1 MPKKKEQLS
10 GAIQLLSAT
19 WRHSEK
25 TCKHSWRT
33 LNDAMHTA
41 LHLAL
46 TSGME
51 FYEDDFAYMSK
62 EFRLGYWCG
71 DLEMFYKAAVEVRNA
86 SAWKAFEHHRGRVPY
101 IFPQALYGTKI
112 VPVRL
117 VVGAKFRWRDH
128 DVTVT
133 SFKDAGPYLNACS
146 HIRTEREDCPT
157 CHGCKTYPTQKVQHV
172 FQIDHQDLKDER
184 NRLKRL
190 AAAAAQLQ
198 EKAAA

>member
-1 MPKKKEQLS
+1 MPKKKEQLG

-86 SAWKAFEHHRGRVPY
+86 STEIWRCS
-101 IFPQALYGTKI
+101 TK
-112 VPVRL
+112 PPSRCAMPRL
-117 VVGAKFRWRDH
+117 G
-128 DVTVT
+128 
-133 SFKDAGPYLNACS
+133 
-146 HIRTEREDCPT
+146 
-157 CHGCKTYPTQKVQHV
+157 
-172 FQIDHQDLKDER
+172 
-184 NRLKRL
+184 KRSST
-190 AAAAAQLQ
+190 
-198 EKAAA
+198 